1 MSAMMPFNT
10 LHPSALRQ
18 SALPHWVAATPR
30 AHDAVRYR
38 CPKTGSFV
46 LLTHPTALAKMAG
59 PQAPV
64 RCPGCGDTHLLI
76 RDGV

>member
-1 MSAMMPFNT
+1 MSAMPPFDT

-30 AHDAVRYR
+30 ARGALRYR

-46 LLTHPTALAKMAG
+46 LLTDPTALAKMSAI
-59 PQAPV
+59 AER
-64 RCPGCGDTHLLI
+64 RCIARAAATRIC
-76 RDGV
+76 